1 MIDECAKEMLDLII
15 NESSIKEFSLP
26 VDENKWHYDN
36 EHKCYRKKI
45 MKDQINFKQDK
56 GDKINDC

>member
-1 MIDECAKEMLDLII
+1 MIGACAKEILDLII
-15 NESSIKEFSLP
+15 NESSIKEFSIP

-45 MKDQINFKQDK
+45 MKD
-56 GDKINDC
+56 